1 MQQSKK
7 VRYIIVLFLLGVSV
21 VALVG
26 WNICVGTVRIP
37 LADIFASIRGEKIE
51 NSRILWDIRM
61 PRTLAAMILGGALA
75 LAGYLLQ
82 TFFHNPIAGPF
93 VLGISSG
100 AKMVVALV
108 MVFLMGQAVK
118 ITSWALIAAAFVGAM
133 ISMGFVLLMSR
144 RVHNMSMLV
153 VSGVMIG
160 YICSAITELVVT
172 FASDAEIVNLHNWSR
187 GSFSGM
193 TWENVAVMT
202 GVVAVT
208 FFLVFWMAKP
218 LSAYQ
223 LGEVYARN
231 LGVDIRLLRIAMV
244 LLSSILSACIVAF
257 AGPISFVGIAAP
269 HLVKSLLGTA
279 KPIWMIPA
287 CFLGGSVFCL
297 FCDLLARTMFAPTE
311 LSISTVTA
319 IFGAPVVLWIMVRR
333 NKEKMA

>member
-26 WNICVGTVRIP
+26 WNICVGSVRIP

-144 RVHNMSMLV
+144 RVHNMSMIV

-208 FFLVFWMAKP
+208 FFLVFLMAKP

>member
-208 FFLVFWMAKP
+208 FFLVFLMAKP

-333 NKEKMA
+333 NKEKIA

>member
-208 FFLVFWMAKP
+208 FFLVFLMAKP

-319 IFGAPVVLWIMVRR
+319 IFGAPVVLWIM
-333 NKEKMA
+333 

>member
-37 LADIFASIRGEKIE
+37 LTDIFASIRGEKIE

-208 FFLVFWMAKP
+208 FFLVFLMAKP

-244 LLSSILSACIVAF
+244 LLSSILSACIIAF

-319 IFGAPVVLWIMVRR
+319 IFGAPVVLWIMVSR
-333 NKEKMA
+333 NKEKLA